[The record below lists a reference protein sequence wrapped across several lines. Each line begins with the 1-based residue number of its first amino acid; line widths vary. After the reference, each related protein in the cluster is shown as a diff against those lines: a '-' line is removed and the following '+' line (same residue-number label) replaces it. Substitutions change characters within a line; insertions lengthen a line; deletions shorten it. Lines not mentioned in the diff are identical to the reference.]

1 MKKLL
6 ATAILGLASLSVIAG
21 GRATIEHSSS
31 EGVNGAKN
39 SSGYMINFAVP
50 VTKTLDGG
58 FQMVTSQ
65 TDGTNS
71 VSTRFETFL
80 TPKYNLGFATAYVRG
95 SVGTRLNTAGSSE
108 YYAVEPGIVIPL
120 GNNFSTRIGY
130 RYRAAFDS
138 GVADTTRA
146 ERVGVNYALT
156 KKDSIT
162 VRYDRV
168 RGDTNQNAW
177 NLAYTRG
184 F

>member
-1 MKKLL
+1 
-6 ATAILGLASLSVIAG
+6 
-21 GRATIEHSSS
+21 
-31 EGVNGAKN
+31 
-39 SSGYMINFAVP
+39 MINFAVP

-71 VSTRFETFL
+71 VSTRVETFL
-80 TPKYNLGFATAYVRG
+80 NPKYDLGFASAYLRTA
-95 SVGTRLNTAGSSE
+95 VGTRLNSAGSSE
-108 YYAVEPGIVIPL
+108 YYAVEPGVVVPL
-120 GNNFSTRIGY
+120 GSGVSTRIGY

-138 GVADTTRA
+138 GVADTTETARL
-146 ERVGVNYALT
+146 GVSYALT
-156 KKDSIT
+156 KKDAFT

-168 RGDTNQNAW
+168 RGDSNQNSW